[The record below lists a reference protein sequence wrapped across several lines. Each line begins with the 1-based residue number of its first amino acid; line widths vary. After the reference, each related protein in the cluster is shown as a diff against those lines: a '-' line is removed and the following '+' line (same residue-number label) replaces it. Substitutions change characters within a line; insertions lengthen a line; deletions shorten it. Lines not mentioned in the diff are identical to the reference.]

1 MRKFLLLC
9 TMVLAYMSVYA
20 KIYVVIAGV
29 SDYPGSDMDLL
40 FQDNDARVMRD
51 LYKKNGNS
59 RIITLTDSI
68 ATTRSVLANL
78 SAEFSKAT
86 ANDAIVFYFS
96 GHGYPGGFW
105 CYDGYITYPQIID
118 IMKKSKAKN
127 RILFADACYSGKAR
141 YTPERVDKKHDYNIM
156 FFLSSRT
163 KETSLQFRSMKNSL
177 FTTYL
182 NLGMRGK
189 ADANRDSLISARELF
204 DYVHTNLSARSNNQF
219 YQHPVMWGNF
229 DDNMIVMD
237 WRRKKKK

>member
-20 KIYVVIAGV
+20 KTYVVIVGI
-29 SDYPGSDMDLL
+29 SDYPGEEKDLL
-40 FQDNDARVMRD
+40 FQDNDARVIRD
-51 LYKKNGNS
+51 LYRANDRNS
-59 RIITLTDSI
+59 YVLPLTDSI
-68 ATTRSVLANL
+68 ATNRKVLYYL
-78 SAEFSKAT
+78 SKVFSKAT

-96 GHGYPGGFW
+96 GHGYPGGFC
-105 CYDGYITYPQIID
+105 CYDGDITYPQIID

-141 YTPERVDKKHDYNIM
+141 YTPERVDDKHDYNIM

-163 KETSLQFRSMKNSL
+163 KETSLQYPSMKNSL

-182 NLGMRGK
+182 NMGLRGK

-204 DYVHTNLSARSNNQF
+204 DYVHLNVSVSDGKYNQ
-219 YQHPVMWGNF
+219 HAVMWGNF